1 MPGTQPTIIKMPTT
15 RTLFRVH
22 FPDGV
27 RYVIQDGDEVLA
39 IYPPLDQPVVPGKDK
54 AYRQRAQVMMDFT
67 SLCMGK
73 YKGFAEKGPEG
84 ILFAHFLWRNGDA
97 LEIYE
102 RLLELEGEARQDAW
116 REFMKERYGKYYP
129 HYQRVRDTEGI
140 SGAGD
145 SQGGS
150 LFESG
155 EECPD

>member
-1 MPGTQPTIIKMPTT
+1 MEKRVRVI
-15 RTLFRVH
+15 LRVH
-22 FPDGV
+22 FPDGW

-39 IYPPLDQPVVPGKDK
+39 IYPPLNQSVMPGKDK
-54 AYRQRAQVMMDFT
+54 EYRQRAQVMMDFA
-67 SLCMGK
+67 SLYMGK

-84 ILFAHFLWRNGDA
+84 ILFGGLLWRNGDA

-102 RLLELEGEARQDAW
+102 RLLSLEGEARQAAW

-129 HYQRVRDTEGI
+129 HYQRVRDTEALPGT
-140 SGAGD
+140 GD
-145 SQGGS
+145 SQDGS